1 MLNASVVGTE
11 TDRIEGARF
20 TVAASSLRGFL
31 AYAASRRI
39 ATQDVLAAAGLDP
52 TDLEGPEARVTQAA
66 NNLIV
71 AELARRSGDVDFGLH
86 FAECL
91 DLDAFDVVG
100 HLAAHSATLGEAFA
114 RVCAFSRILHDAGR
128 VDLEHQAD
136 AVVLYPGCRGLLH
149 EYPRHVAEFSTL
161 GALVLA
167 RRVTNVALVPRG
179 VKFKHAAPPHLNEHH
194 RLFGVTPTFAQEE
207 TSISF
212 DPAVLALPIAGFK
225 PGLAS
230 HLDAYARD
238 VMSRLP
244 DDAHIEAQVERLV
257 TSQLARGVPPIEDIA
272 PQLALS
278 SRTLQRRLSE
288 RGTTFAEVVERARR
302 RLAERYLEDERLS
315 LAEIGFLVGFS
326 DPSNFHRAFRRWTGE
341 TPKTFRARKRS
352 LPPVG

>member
-1 MLNASVVGTE
+1 MVGSD
-11 TDRIEGARF
+11 TDRLEGTRF
-20 TVAASSLRGFL
+20 TVSASSLRGFL
-31 AYAASRRI
+31 AYAGSRRI
-39 ATQDVLAAAGLDP
+39 DTHDVLACGGLVP
-52 TDLEGPEARVTQAA
+52 ADLEGPEARVTQRA
-66 NNLIV
+66 NNIVV
-71 AELARRSGDVDFGLH
+71 AELARRSGDVHFGLH

-100 HLAAHSATLGEAFA
+100 HLAAHSATLGEVFA

-128 VDLEHQAD
+128 VDLERHAD

-149 EYPRHVAEFSTL
+149 EYPLHVAEFSTL
-161 GALVLA
+161 GALILA
-167 RRVTNVALVPRG
+167 RRVTNVPLVPRA
-179 VKFKHAAPPHLNEHH
+179 VKFKHSAPSRVAEHH
-194 RLFGVTPTFAQEE
+194 RLFGVTPAFDQAE

-212 DPAVLALPIAGFK
+212 DPAVMDLPIAGSQ

-244 DDAHIEAQVERLV
+244 DDASIEAQVERLV
-257 TSQLARGVPPIEDIA
+257 TAQLARGIPQIEDIA
-272 PQLALS
+272 PQLASS

-302 RLAERYLEDERLS
+302 QLAERYLEDERLS

-326 DPSNFHRAFRRWTGE
+326 DPSNFHRAFRRWTGV
-341 TPKTFRARKRS
+341 TPRTFRARNRGTS
-352 LPPVG
+352 RAR